1 MGRGRR
7 AEPGAGVRGAP
18 AASRTPRSEDQ
29 RTKRHCCPARPVRA
43 GWSRPRGGGGPGVPP
58 PRLGWVNKPG
68 HGADPGVRAGR
79 LCPGGE
85 RPSPGA
91 AVTGRTPRPPR
102 AQVPSSPQAR
112 AWQPSPRAARS
123 WPPTTTT
130 AVSKPL
136 ARPPPSPTWAGPA
149 SLWCS
154 PSFLRAPLWVP
165 RAPPWTPD
173 PGPVL
178 PAMLALGLVGWG
190 GSVPSG
196 ADPASLSRPPGLHFQ

>member
-130 AVSKPL
+130 AAAWAPL
-136 ARPPPSPTWAGPA
+136 PVTAPAAVPSAPEKPSPTPRV
-149 SLWCS
+149 S
-154 PSFLRAPLWVP
+154 PKLTRDTGGLAFFSGSP
-165 RAPPWTPD
+165 RSHSWPRCWSPRGTRNL
-173 PGPVL
+173 PGPP
-178 PAMLALGLVGWG
+178 PA
-190 GSVPSG
+190 
-196 ADPASLSRPPGLHFQ
+196 